1 MGNFTGQKIKDT
13 YIRVLQLNTGSILDG
28 LGNSVNIPTNQ
39 LSGSTLLSGS
49 TQIASEISGSF
60 TAASASLATDK
71 AVSYTHLT
79 LPTTSSV

>member
-28 LGNSVNIPTNQ
+28 LGNSVDIPTNQ

-49 TQIASEISGSF
+49 TQIASEISG
-60 TAASASLATDK
+60 AI
-71 AVSYTHLT
+71 
-79 LPTTSSV
+79 